1 MSADEVRIGCPC
13 ADPDLERAL
22 TGWARIT
29 LGHEP
34 VRGDVVLTGEAATAW
49 RFDGTRW
56 CEFVQGR
63 L

>member
-1 MSADEVRIGCPC
+1 MTQQIGCPC
-13 ADPDLERAL
+13 TDEALSRAL

-29 LGHEP
+29 LGREP
-34 VRGDVVLTGEAATAW
+34 ERGDVVETGDPPTSW
-49 RFDGTRW
+49 RFDGARW